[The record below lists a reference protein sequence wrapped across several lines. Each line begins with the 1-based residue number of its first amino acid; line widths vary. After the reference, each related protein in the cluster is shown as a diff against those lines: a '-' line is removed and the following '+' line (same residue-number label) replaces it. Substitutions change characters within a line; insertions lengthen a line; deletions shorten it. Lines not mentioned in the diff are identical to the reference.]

1 MQSQDPIL
9 LVQLQ
14 HGERDGQIKA
24 RSFFSYAWPEKEA
37 KRQSAGMHR
46 LLELARRV
54 RQLEK
59 KVGQLSAP
67 NT

>member
-1 MQSQDPIL
+1 
-9 LVQLQ
+9 
-14 HGERDGQIKA
+14 
-24 RSFFSYAWPEKEA
+24 
-37 KRQSAGMHR
+37 MHR